1 MLKNTPLFRPFFTFQ
16 TLSSE
21 DKETI
26 TRNGLKLHSN
36 MYPRGGYYHNEG
48 ITIWIFGGGT
58 VGQNVPF
65 LARFDVF
72 PNLRSKNKKS
82 ASRN

>member
-1 MLKNTPLFRPFFTFQ
+1 MLKNTPRFRPFLTFQ

-21 DKETI
+21 NKETI

-36 MYPRGGYYHNEG
+36 MYPRWGYYHNEG
-48 ITIWIFGGGT
+48 IRIWIFGGGT

-72 PNLRSKNKKS
+72 LNLSSKNKKS
-82 ASRN
+82 TNCN